1 MKRAFDILAASVI
14 LCLSSPL
21 FLLSAIA
28 VRLSSKGPVL
38 FEQARW
44 GHNGVLFGCLKLRTM
59 VANAEDWLVNDPA
72 LRATY
77 RESGFKLEL
86 DQDPRITA
94 LGQFL
99 RKTYLDELPQL
110 INVIRGDM
118 SLVGP
123 RPIVEEELERY
134 GANKKEYL
142 SVRPG
147 VFGAWTAQGD
157 QRVDYPDRALVEL
170 GYVRDVTI
178 LRDCQI
184 LLKHIPV
191 LMVGLAQGLRSGF
204 IMVYN
209 RLFAGPLSRRHDK
222 QCDRVI

>member
-1 MKRAFDILAASVI
+1 MKRAFDILAASAI
-14 LCLSSPL
+14 LCLALPL

-59 VANAEDWLVNDPA
+59 VADAEDWLLNDPA
-72 LRATY
+72 LRAVY
-77 RESGFKLEL
+77 RENGFKLGL
-86 DQDPRITA
+86 DQDPRVTE
-94 LGQFL
+94 LGQLL

-123 RPIVEEELERY
+123 RPIVEEELEWY
-134 GANKKEYL
+134 GADKEEYL

-147 VFGAWTAQGD
+147 VFGAWTAQGHR
-157 QRVDYPDRALVEL
+157 RVSYPDRALVEL
-170 GYVRDVTI
+170 SYVRNATI
-178 LRDCQI
+178 LRDCRI

-191 LMVGLAQGLRSGF
+191 LMIGLAQGLRSGLR
-204 IMVYN
+204 MSYN
-209 RLFAGPLSRRHDK
+209 RLTAHTLPHMR
-222 QCDRVI
+222 